1 MSETHLESGV
11 ATEINLILIIW
22 AEQKGL
28 MFEDS
33 HKDGKVLCDLGV
45 DGAPGVTESLAL
57 HWYLKAD
64 AANFNTQGGDKVPFR
79 CLSH

>member
-1 MSETHLESGV
+1 
-11 ATEINLILIIW
+11 
-22 AEQKGL
+22 

-45 DGAPGVTESLAL
+45 DGTPGVTESLVL
-57 HWYLKAD
+57 RCYVKAE
-64 AANFNTQGGDKVPFR
+64 AANFNTQGGDKVSFR